1 MRCSFRGSS
10 IMILLATPL
19 LLLAA
24 AAQSSPA
31 KSRSVTMWYAPG
43 AYGGTDIN
51 ASLELLAAH
60 PGRVSS
66 LLLYCGHEI
75 TAAGLTTHPERDLQN
90 QTTAMLCRDGQFGA
104 RAGLIER
111 LGAMGVR
118 PEICLDSGS
127 NDIRDMRRFFHN
139 GSANIAAMV
148 AIGRSWGVKGWH
160 LDLEPQVGGAS
171 TAADA
176 ALYAAFLR
184 AAKPAFNAAGMR
196 LTASVARWAPML
208 SDYSAGNAFKAPFDT
223 KNDHFPETG

>member
-1 MRCSFRGSS
+1 
-10 IMILLATPL
+10 
-19 LLLAA
+19 
-24 AAQSSPA
+24 
-31 KSRSVTMWYAPG
+31 
-43 AYGGTDIN
+43 
-51 ASLELLAAH
+51 
-60 PGRVSS
+60 
-66 LLLYCGHEI
+66 
-75 TAAGLTTHPERDLQN
+75 
-90 QTTAMLCRDGQFGA
+90 MLCRDGQFGA